1 MASAPA
7 RDRPWQRGA
16 ERGDRQ
22 ELLEAKV
29 AMQHG
34 TDKTGPARDDIMK
47 KQLRAEM
54 TRDRSLRTAEE
65 RALQPSG
72 EDQPETAQAPDT
84 AFRGG
89 TPHGMSPE
97 DVAVRSELAQ
107 HLGRSVYPADRVAI
121 VERLVR
127 DNAPD
132 RLIALAKSLPEGERY
147 GNVQSIAVSLGLG
160 TEDLRD

>member
-1 MASAPA
+1 M
-7 RDRPWQRGA
+7 
-16 ERGDRQ
+16 
-22 ELLEAKV
+22 

-34 TDKTGPARDDIMK
+34 TDKTGPARDDMMK
-47 KQLRAEM
+47 KQLRAEL

-65 RALQPSG
+65 RELQPAG
-72 EDQPETAQAPDT
+72 EDQPATAQAPDT

-89 TPHGMSPE
+89 TPHGMSAN

-107 HLGRSVYPADRVAI
+107 HLGRSMYPVDRLAI

-132 RLIALAKSLPEGERY
+132 RLISLAKQLPEGERY
-147 GNVQSIAVSLGLG
+147 GNVQSIAQSLGLG